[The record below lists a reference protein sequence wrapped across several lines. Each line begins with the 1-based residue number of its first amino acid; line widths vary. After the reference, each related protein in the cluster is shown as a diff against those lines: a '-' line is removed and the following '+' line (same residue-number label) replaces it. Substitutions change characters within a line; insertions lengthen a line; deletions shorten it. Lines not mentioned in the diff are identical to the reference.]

1 MNPRARRLLAA
12 GAVVSLVVGLGMSTP
27 AWAAAAPD
35 DLRMWGLSIEQRA
48 DDRLVTTIE
57 AARDRLRTTV
67 QSARA
72 TLRTT
77 FDGIRLDIA
86 GETAAQRLA
95 NRPTHEREGL
105 MAVAAARSSLQTAR
119 VVYLSSVLA
128 AFNTYAPGM
137 TVPRALLETSSW
149 SGIGDGAWLDPLGFR
164 SS

>member
-27 AWAAAAPD
+27 AWAATTPD
-35 DLRMWGLSIEQRA
+35 DLRTWGLSIDQRA
-48 DDRLVTTIE
+48 DDRLVTTID
-57 AARDRLRTTV
+57 AARDRYRAAV
-67 QSARA
+67 QSART

-86 GETAAQRLA
+86 SETAAQRLA

-119 VVYLSSVLA
+119 VVYLAAVVA
-128 AFNTYAPGM
+128 AFNAYAPGT
-137 TVPRALLETSSW
+137 TVPRTLLETASW
-149 SGIGDGAWLDPLGFR
+149 SGFGDGAWLDPLGFR
-164 SS
+164 LP